1 MTNRGGADWFHMVMA
16 SRVAPADDLG
26 GSLGA
31 ARPGGSTRSQVED
44 SGTSGVLSSDD
55 RSPEGPSSGD
65 PSRGARSVVAAS
77 AGGTSADSLADE
89 SRRASLLRGAR
100 LLRSDRPHWLREL
113 ILMGSVYLAYS
124 GIRNLAP
131 DQAGEAQRNARAI
144 LDAETVIG
152 LDVEKSLNLFV
163 SDRPWL
169 AIPSIYYYAT
179 LHMIIT
185 ATVMV
190 WLYRR
195 RPTHYAQARGV
206 LLVMTMIALAGYW
219 LYPLAPPRL
228 MTSGGYVDTAV
239 KFELWGY
246 TPSEAVV
253 SLSNQYAAMPSM
265 HFGWALW
272 VGVVLA
278 LLARTRLMRTLGV
291 LYPLATLVVIVVTAN
306 HFVLDAVAALVI
318 FMISPVIMQGFSMAR
333 RRIADQERDQ
343 ERDAEPGPPPG
354 PEPGTEPA
362 TAD

>member
-1 MTNRGGADWFHMVMA
+1 MA
-16 SRVAPADDLG
+16 GSAPA
-26 GSLGA
+26 A
-31 ARPGGSTRSQVED
+31 
-44 SGTSGVLSSDD
+44 
-55 RSPEGPSSGD
+55 SSGSAD
-65 PSRGARSVVAAS
+65 ESRGAR
-77 AGGTSADSLADE
+77 
-89 SRRASLLRGAR
+89 LLRTAR

-131 DQAGEAQRNARAI
+131 DQAGEAQRIARAI

-185 ATVMV
+185 AAVMV

-228 MTSGGYVDTAV
+228 MTNGGYVDTAV

-253 SLSNQYAAMPSM
+253 SLTNQYAAMPSM

-291 LYPLATLVVIVVTAN
+291 LYPLGTLAVIVVTAN

-318 FMISPVIMQGFSMAR
+318 FMISPVIVQAFSMAR
-333 RRIADQERDQ
+333 RRIA
-343 ERDAEPGPPPG
+343 EPTPASALDR
-354 PEPGTEPA
+354 EPA